1 MSVNRY
7 SLADYSVT
15 FSFPS
20 NIQVGDGFVTLKSFS
35 IGGPGNA
42 SQPGSFVG
50 EIKVTRAKEMFTTEG
65 DVTGSYV
72 HSRNL
77 DKTGTI
83 EIQLRQVSS
92 QILDLLKACKTYET
106 ATGIKGVQGMT
117 ITINAP
123 MGEYDV
129 QRSSLIISKCTDCFP
144 TKVPDQVFSDT
155 AQMQTWTFTCG
166 NVDFPMYSDSK
177 L

>member
-20 NIQVGDGFVTLKSFS
+20 SGITIFGISLGQKSFT
-35 IGGPGNA
+35 IGGPGETG
-42 SQPGSFVG
+42 QGSFVG
-50 EIKVTRAKEMFTTEG
+50 EIKVTRNKEMFTTEG

-77 DKTGTI
+77 DKTGTV

-92 QILDLLKACKTYET
+92 QILDLLKACKRYES
-106 ATGIKGVQGMT
+106 ATNVKSVEGMT

-123 MGEYDV
+123 LGEFDV
-129 QRSSLIISKCTDCFP
+129 NQSNLVIAKCTDCFP
-144 TKVPDQVFSDT
+144 TKVPDQVFSET

-166 NVDFPMYSDSK
+166 KVSYPMAD
-177 L
+177 